1 MVLHIPLYI
10 RLFGPAPV
18 FDMIKYEKQHGIV
31 KSMFDMSSKRF
42 GSTNDEMMNRV
53 VLQKALNG
61 AMPVQVSMER
71 SHEGQ
76 GRYILDDVFYNTEGN
91 IMFSTTRGERN
102 REKIIFHNGVFQL
115 PENPAFINPIA
126 DDVTFNNTMQAYMV
140 YLKDHDVQIEG
151 M

>member
-1 MVLHIPLYI
+1 
-10 RLFGPAPV
+10 
-18 FDMIKYEKQHGIV
+18 
-31 KSMFDMSSKRF
+31 
-42 GSTNDEMMNRV
+42 MNRV
-53 VLQKALNG
+53 VLQKALSG

-71 SHEGQ
+71 SHERQ

-102 REKIIFHNGVFQL
+102 RGKIIFYNGVFLL

-126 DDVTFNNTMQAYMV
+126 DDVIFNNTMQAYMV
-140 YLKDHDVQIEG
+140 YLQNNDVQIEG